1 MQDFLQIS
9 INFNKDQLK
18 TRKKIKQMSLDL
30 QKKKKK
36 MSRGINSLTT
46 ISFFARSLYQ
56 CVNQQATQY
65 YM

>member
-30 QKKKKK
+30 QKKKKDE
-36 MSRGINSLTT
+36 
-46 ISFFARSLYQ
+46 
-56 CVNQQATQY
+56 
-65 YM
+65 